1 MVDKKKLIDKTLE
14 YGFEF
19 GLNHSNRIL
28 HLVSELAQGKQYDED
43 AVWIAAHLHDWGGY
57 APWLTPGVDH
67 VVRSVEVAGEYL
79 AAEGCE
85 PELAEL
91 VIECIKYH
99 HGGPAERS
107 FESKLFADADAIE
120 LLGAMGFAR
129 VFSMNHRNL
138 KTGIAALE
146 KFREM
151 SIAAISLD
159 QSRAIAEKRVA
170 EMDAMIKSFREQSF
184 GLL

>member
-1 MVDKKKLIDKTLE
+1 
-14 YGFEF
+14 
-19 GLNHSNRIL
+19 
-28 HLVSELAQGKQYDED
+28 
-43 AVWIAAHLHDWGGY
+43 
-57 APWLTPGVDH
+57 
-67 VVRSVEVAGEYL
+67 
-79 AAEGCE
+79 
-85 PELAEL
+85 
-91 VIECIKYH
+91 
-99 HGGPAERS
+99 
-107 FESKLFADADAIE
+107 
-120 LLGAMGFAR
+120 MGFAR